1 VPAGQLAHSQCIN
14 VIKEAIGSVLF
25 PAVDL
30 TLIFVALMVVGAVAL
45 RFVPRRKEVT
55 RLVLISFFFAAETAI
70 IIALIGSPTAPVV
83 RPEDLPRQFWLQI
96 LTCCWWGLA
105 ARELIECLKLLTRLR
120 KTASENRLLFDV
132 IAGSI
137 YVCAALAMMGF
148 VFAWPLQGLL
158 ATSGIIAIVLG
169 LALQSTLS
177 DLFSGISLTI
187 EKPYQLGDEILLE
200 GGIEGQVV
208 QVNWRSTH
216 LRNGANDI
224 VVVPNSAIAKMRIQN
239 HSAGSKRYSGS
250 LPVIVDSRNAFQTTI
265 ELLKQAAMACPAIL
279 QHPACTVVATDIKG
293 DRVTYEISFSTEL
306 FTSSGE
312 ARSQLISQIYKRARP
327 ATSQQH
333 PLSPE
338 AFIASPIFF
347 FSDNEVLDHL
357 QFFDP
362 LSPAEKADLTSKMV
376 RHHFHVGDKLLAQGD
391 KNGALHFIYSGVI
404 QVTHQVADGRILDVE
419 KLGPGDTYG
428 ELSLMTGD
436 PSPGGFSAVTSG
448 LLLELKTEDLK
459 PVIEGRPEL
468 MESLCHYITRMQE
481 FLARFERSALQKA
494 EIHQHDLLWRVK
506 NFFRLSDT
514 ITKDQKIKT
523 DH

>member
-1 VPAGQLAHSQCIN
+1 
-14 VIKEAIGSVLF
+14 VIEEAIGSGLF
-25 PAVDL
+25 AAVDL
-30 TLIFVALMVVGAVAL
+30 TLVFVALAVVEAVAI

-55 RLVLISFFFAAETAI
+55 RLVLMSLLFVAETVI

-239 HSAGSKRYSGS
+239 HTAGSKRYSGT
-250 LPVIVDSRNAFQTTI
+250 LLVIVDSRNAFQTTI
-265 ELLKQAAMACPAIL
+265 ELLKQATMACPAIL
-279 QHPACTVVATDIKG
+279 QHPACSVVATDIKG
-293 DRVTYEISFSTEL
+293 DRITYEISFSTEM

-327 ATSQQH
+327 ATFQPPRSMA

-347 FSDNEVLDHL
+347 FLENEVLDHL

-362 LSPAEKADLTSKMV
+362 LSPAEKSDLTSKMV
-376 RHHFHVGDKLLAQGD
+376 RHNFHVGDKLLAQGD
-391 KNGALHFIYSGVI
+391 QNGALHFVYSGVI

-428 ELSLMTGD
+428 ELSLMAGE

-481 FLARFERSALQKA
+481 FIARFERSALQKA
-494 EIHQHDLLWRVK
+494 EIHQHDLLWRVR

-514 ITKDQKIKT
+514 VTQ
-523 DH
+523 DHKVKKGH

>member
-1 VPAGQLAHSQCIN
+1 
-14 VIKEAIGSVLF
+14 
-25 PAVDL
+25 VDL
-30 TLIFVALMVVGAVAL
+30 TLVFVGLVVAGVL
-45 RFVPRRKEVT
+45 TLKFVSQRREVT
-55 RLVLISFFFAAETAI
+55 RLVLMSLFFAAETAI
-70 IIALIGSPTAPVV
+70 IIALVGSPTAPTV

-132 IAGSI
+132 IGGSI
-137 YVCAALAMMGF
+137 YVFSALAMMGF

-187 EKPYQLGDEILLE
+187 EKPYQLGDQILLE

-224 VVVPNSAIAKMRIQN
+224 VIVPNSAIAKMRIQN
-239 HSAGSKRYSGS
+239 HSTGSKRYSGTLS
-250 LPVIVDSRNAFQTTI
+250 VIVDSRNAFQTTT
-265 ELLKQAAMACPAIL
+265 ELLRQAAMACPAIL
-279 QHPACTVVATDIKG
+279 QHPVCSVVATDIKG

-306 FTSSGE
+306 FASAGE

-327 ATSQQH
+327 ATDRQPRAAT
-333 PLSPE
+333 PLSLE
-338 AFIASPIFF
+338 AFIASPILF
-347 FSDNEVLDHL
+347 FSENEVLNHL

-362 LSPAEKADLTSKMV
+362 LSPAEKADLTAKMK
-376 RHHFHVGDKLLAQGD
+376 RHHFHLGDQLLAQGD

-404 QVTHQVADGRILDVE
+404 QVTDRVADGRVLDVE

-428 ELSLMTGD
+428 ELSLLTGA
-436 PSPGGFSAVTSG
+436 PSPGGFSALTSG
-448 LLLELKTEDLK
+448 LLLEFNTDDLK
-459 PVIEGRPEL
+459 PIIEGRPEV
-468 MESLCHYITRMQE
+468 MEDLCHYVTRMQE
-481 FLARFERSALQKA
+481 FINRFESSALQKV
-494 EIHQHDLLWRVK
+494 EIHQHDLLWRVR
-506 NFFRLSDT
+506 NFFRLS
-514 ITKDQKIKT
+514 
-523 DH
+523 

>member
-1 VPAGQLAHSQCIN
+1 VPARQRADNQPIN
-14 VIKEAIGSVLF
+14 VIEEAIGSVLF
-25 PAVDL
+25 PGVDL

-177 DLFSGISLTI
+177 DLFSGISLNI

-265 ELLKQAAMACPAIL
+265 ELLKEAAMACPAIL

-338 AFIASPIFF
+338 AFIAAPIFF
-347 FSDNEVLDHL
+347 FLENEVLDHL

-419 KLGPGDTYG
+419 KLGPGDMYG
-428 ELSLMTGD
+428 ELSLMTGE

-459 PVIEGRPEL
+459 PVVEGRPEL
-468 MESLCHYITRMQE
+468 MEALCHYITRMQE
-481 FLARFERSALQKA
+481 FIARFERSALQKA

-514 ITKDQKIKT
+514 ITKDQKIKKE
-523 DH
+523 H

>member
-1 VPAGQLAHSQCIN
+1 
-14 VIKEAIGSVLF
+14 
-25 PAVDL
+25 VDL
-30 TLIFVALMVVGAVAL
+30 TLVFVALVVAAALTL
-45 RFVPRRKEVT
+45 RFVSRRKEVT
-55 RLVLISFFFAAETAI
+55 RLVLMSAFFAAETAI
-70 IIALIGSPTAPVV
+70 IIVLVGSPTAPTV

-137 YVCAALAMMGF
+137 YVCSALAMMGF

-239 HSAGSKRYSGS
+239 HSTGSKRYSGT
-250 LPVIVDSRNAFQTTI
+250 LNVIVDSRNAFQTTT
-265 ELLKQAAMACPAIL
+265 ELLKQAAMACPAIM
-279 QHPACTVVATDIKG
+279 QHPGCSVVATDIKG

-306 FTSSGE
+306 FTSAGD

-327 ATSQQH
+327 ATAQQ
-333 PLSPE
+333 PRSATPFSPE
-338 AFIASPIFF
+338 DFIASPIVF
-347 FSDNEVLDHL
+347 FSENEVLNHL

-362 LSPAEKADLTSKMV
+362 LSPAEKADLTAKMV
-376 RHHFHVGDKLLAQGD
+376 RHHFRLGDQLLAQGD
-391 KNGALHFIYSGVI
+391 KTGALHFIHSGVI
-404 QVTHQVADGRILDVE
+404 QITHQVPDGRVLDVE

-428 ELSLMTGD
+428 ELSLLTGAA
-436 PSPGGFSAVTSG
+436 SQGGFSALTPG
-448 LLLELKTEDLK
+448 LLLEFKTEDLK
-459 PVIEGRPEL
+459 PIIESRPEL
-468 MESLCHYITRMQE
+468 MEDLCHYITRMQE
-481 FLARFERSALQKA
+481 FINRFERTALQKV

-506 NFFRLSDT
+506 NFFRLS
-514 ITKDQKIKT
+514 
-523 DH
+523 

>member
-1 VPAGQLAHSQCIN
+1 VPACQLAHSQCIN
-14 VIKEAIGSVLF
+14 VIEEAIGSVLF

-45 RFVPRRKEVT
+45 RFVPRRNEVP

-177 DLFSGISLTI
+177 DLFSGISLNI

-216 LRNGANDI
+216 LRNGANDV

-265 ELLKQAAMACPAIL
+265 ELLKEAAMACPAIL

-347 FSDNEVLDHL
+347 FLENEVLDHL

-376 RHHFHVGDKLLAQGD
+376 RHHFRVGDKLLAQGD

-404 QVTHQVADGRILDVE
+404 QATHQVADGRILDVE

-428 ELSLMTGD
+428 ELSLMTGE

-459 PVIEGRPEL
+459 PVVEGRPEL
-468 MESLCHYITRMQE
+468 MEALCHYITRMQE
-481 FLARFERSALQKA
+481 FIARFERSALQKA

-506 NFFRLSDT
+506 NFFRLSDS
-514 ITKDQKIKT
+514 ITKDQKIKK

>member
-1 VPAGQLAHSQCIN
+1 
-14 VIKEAIGSVLF
+14 
-25 PAVDL
+25 VDL
-30 TLIFVALMVVGAVAL
+30 TLVFVALVVAAALTL
-45 RFVPRRKEVT
+45 RFVSRRKEVT
-55 RLVLISFFFAAETAI
+55 RLVLMSVFFAAETAI
-70 IIALIGSPTAPVV
+70 IIALVGSPTAPTV

-132 IAGSI
+132 IAASI
-137 YVCAALAMMGF
+137 YVCSALAMMGF

-239 HSAGSKRYSGS
+239 HSTGSKRYSGT
-250 LPVIVDSRNAFQTTI
+250 LNVIVDSRNAFQTTT
-265 ELLKQAAMACPAIL
+265 ELLKQATMACPAIM
-279 QHPACTVVATDIKG
+279 QHPGCSVIATDIKG

-306 FTSSGE
+306 FTSAGD

-327 ATSQQH
+327 ATAQQ
-333 PLSPE
+333 PRSATPFSPE
-338 AFIASPIFF
+338 AFIASPILF
-347 FSDNEVLDHL
+347 FSENEVLNHL

-362 LSPAEKADLTSKMV
+362 LSPAEKADLTAKMV
-376 RHHFHVGDKLLAQGD
+376 RHHFHLGDQLLGQGD
-391 KNGALHFIYSGVI
+391 KNGALHFVHSGVI
-404 QVTHQVADGRILDVE
+404 QVTHQVQDGRVLDVE

-428 ELSLMTGD
+428 ELSLLTGAT
-436 PSPGGFSAVTSG
+436 SPGGFSALTPG
-448 LLLELKTEDLK
+448 LLLEFKTEDLK
-459 PVIEGRPEL
+459 PIIESRPEL
-468 MESLCHYITRMQE
+468 MEDLCHYITRMQE
-481 FLARFERSALQKA
+481 FITRFERTALQKVQ
-494 EIHQHDLLWRVK
+494 IHQHDLLWRVK
-506 NFFRLSDT
+506 NFFKLS
-514 ITKDQKIKT
+514 
-523 DH
+523 

>member
-1 VPAGQLAHSQCIN
+1 M
-14 VIKEAIGSVLF
+14 
-25 PAVDL
+25 DL
-30 TLIFVALMVVGAVAL
+30 TLVFVALVVAAALTL
-45 RFVPRRKEVT
+45 RFVSRRKEVT
-55 RLVLISFFFAAETAI
+55 RLVLMSVFFAAETAI
-70 IIALIGSPTAPVV
+70 IIMLVGSPTAPTV

-137 YVCAALAMMGF
+137 YVCSALAMMGF

-187 EKPYQLGDEILLE
+187 EKPYQLGDQILLE

-224 VVVPNSAIAKMRIQN
+224 VIVPNSAIAKMRIQN
-239 HSAGSKRYSGS
+239 HSTGSKRYSGT
-250 LPVIVDSRNAFQTTI
+250 LNVIVDSRNAFQTTT
-265 ELLKQAAMACPAIL
+265 ELLKQASMACPAIM
-279 QHPACTVVATDIKG
+279 QHPGSSVVATDIKG

-306 FTSSGE
+306 FTSAGD

-327 ATSQQH
+327 ATAQQ
-333 PLSPE
+333 PRSATPFSPE
-338 AFIASPIFF
+338 AFIASPILF
-347 FSDNEVLDHL
+347 FSENEVLNHL

-362 LSPAEKADLTSKMV
+362 LSLAEKAELTAKMV
-376 RHHFHVGDKLLAQGD
+376 RHHFHLGDQLLAQGD
-391 KNGALHFIYSGVI
+391 KSGALHFIHSGVI
-404 QVTHQVADGRILDVE
+404 QITHRVPDGRVLDVE
-419 KLGPGDTYG
+419 RLGPGDTYG
-428 ELSLMTGD
+428 ELSLLTGAE
-436 PSPGGFSAVTSG
+436 SQGGFSALTPG
-448 LLLELKTEDLK
+448 LLLEFKTEDLK
-459 PVIEGRPEL
+459 PIIESRPEV
-468 MESLCHYITRMQE
+468 MEDLCHYITRMQE
-481 FLARFERSALQKA
+481 FITRFERTALQKV

-506 NFFRLSDT
+506 NFFRLS
-514 ITKDQKIKT
+514 Q
-523 DH
+523 